1 MNPKNNKLKVLQN
14 LKNKKKRNKLMK
26 SKENYLSFLRKK
38 ILIHKIDEVIF
49 NNDYHSFFLF
59 LLFLFSFFRNFEW
72 ITHYHRS
79 DIWYLIL

>member
-1 MNPKNNKLKVLQN
+1 
-14 LKNKKKRNKLMK
+14 MK

-38 ILIHKIDEVIF
+38 ILIQKIDEVIF

-59 LLFLFSFFRNFEW
+59 LLFLFNFFRNFEW

-79 DIWYLIL
+79 DIWDLILEISFINCWSN